1 MGLDINFP
9 RHPHAIISPDVRWYP
24 GSDAIGEKGREKL
37 LPPLV
42 NKIRKEVYDWREA
55 GYPNIS
61 EVSQSLLTYW
71 FKTDHPNGFQYYFA
85 QRESVESIIYLYE
98 HENIRNPSELLK
110 YDSSGVL
117 VDSMFEETWLRLVVK
132 QATGTGK
139 TKVLSLLMAWCYFH
153 KEFNEDSELSQN
165 FLLLAPN
172 TIVLDRLKDDIEG
185 LSVFNNDPVLPP
197 IGYEGRSWN
206 FYPKVHIQDN
216 IGSLSKSGNIF
227 LTNIQRFVAR
237 AEKVDEN
244 SSMDYF
250 LGDKPVT
257 KTTDNK
263 ILVRD
268 IVNNIDDIIVFNDE
282 AHHIHDKKL
291 AWFKTIE
298 TINNSLVQKGKKLPL
313 QLDVTATPKNQKG
326 EIFPHTISDYP
337 LVEAI
342 AQEVV
347 KTPILPDEASRGKLE
362 ENTSAKFSERW
373 RDYIDLG
380 VTVWE
385 QDYET
390 HKKLGKKALLFV
402 MVDDTKN
409 CDDVKD
415 YLEGNYPL
423 LKGGTFVIHT
433 NKEGRIDEGASSKSQ
448 KELLELRELA
458 NQVDSD
464 DNNIKA
470 VVSVLMLKEGWDVK
484 NVTTVI
490 GLRPYTAAS
499 NILPEQALGRGLR
512 RMYFGE
518 DQTEELNVIG
528 TPAFMEFVE
537 SIKSEGVILEKR
549 SMGKGSDPSGPTII
563 EIDKEK
569 DLEKLDIEIPVLSPS
584 IIRDYKNLEELNV
597 QEFKFTPVELKEFSP
612 EEQKNILLR
621 DILDDEVRREV
632 KIDSL
637 HINATSIITFFT
649 KSIMT
654 ELRLYGGQDILYGKL
669 KQFLR
674 DKLFGQTVNIEDS
687 NVARNLSETDV
698 RYLIRETFKK
708 EINALTVVDT
718 GTTEVQN
725 YIKVSNQKTFSI
737 PRAKEFLP
745 AKKSIFN
752 KIVGDSH
759 FELRFAGF
767 LDAAVD
773 VNRFIKNYIQLGFK
787 MEYVNY
793 EGGISYYYPD
803 FVIHLENGERFVV
816 ETKGA
821 ENLNDPRKIERLKNW
836 CEDATR
842 STGKIYRH
850 LYVRQEDWDSLGLIP
865 NSFAEIITVF
875 KDFEGKSKKL
885 QKEK

>member
-1 MGLDINFP
+1 MGLDKNFP
-9 RHPHAIISPDVRWYP
+9 RHPHEIIHPEVRWYP
-24 GSDAIGEKGREKL
+24 GSDAIGERGREKL

-42 NKIRKEVYDWREA
+42 NKIRKEVYEWRDA

-71 FKTDHPNGFQYYFA
+71 FKTEHPSGFKYYFA

-98 HENIRNPSELLK
+98 HEQIRNPSELLK
-110 YDSSGVL
+110 YDSSGVM

-139 TKVLSLLMAWCYFH
+139 TKVVSLLMAWCYFH

-197 IGYEGRSWN
+197 NGYGGHSWN

-227 LTNIQRFVAR
+227 LTNIQRFVTR
-237 AEKVDEN
+237 TEKVDKN
-244 SSMDYF
+244 SSMEYF

-257 KTTDNK
+257 NTKDNK
-263 ILVRD
+263 IRVRD
-268 IVNNIDDIIVFNDE
+268 IVNNIDDIVVFNDE
-282 AHHIHDKKL
+282 AHHIHDSSL

-298 TINNSLVQKGKKLPL
+298 TINNGLVQKGKKLPL

-347 KTPILPDEASRGKLE
+347 KTPILPDEASRGKLQ
-362 ENTSAKFSERW
+362 ENPSAKFSERW

-380 VTVWE
+380 VKVWE

-409 CDDVKD
+409 CDDVKE
-415 YLEGNYPL
+415 YLENTFSS

-433 NKEGRIDEGASSKSQ
+433 NKEGRVDEGASSKSQ
-448 KELLELRELA
+448 KDLQQLRELA

-470 VVSVLMLKEGWDVK
+470 VISVLMLKEGWDVK
-484 NVTTVI
+484 NVTTVV
-490 GLRPYTAAS
+490 GLRPYTATS

-518 DQTEELNVIG
+518 DKTEELNVIG

-549 SMGKGSDPSGPTII
+549 SMGSGSEPSGPTII

-569 DLEKLDIEIPVLSPS
+569 IDDLDIEIPVLSPS
-584 IIRDYKNLEELNV
+584 IIREFNNLDELDVNS
-597 QEFKFTPVELKEFSP
+597 FKFADVKLKEFTP
-612 EEQKNILLR
+612 EQQKNILLR

-632 KIDSL
+632 RIDNL

-654 ELRLYGGQDILYGKL
+654 ELRLYGGQDVLYGKL

-674 DKLFGQTVNIEDS
+674 DKLFGETVNLEDP

-698 RYLIRETFKK
+698 RHVIRETFKK
-708 EINALTVVDT
+708 YINELTVVDT
-718 GTTEVQN
+718 GTTEIQN
-725 YIKVSNQKTFSI
+725 YIKVSNQKTFSVK
-737 PRAKEFLP
+737 RAKEFLP

-759 FELRFAGF
+759 FELQFAGF
-767 LDAAVD
+767 LDASVD

-787 MEYVNY
+787 MEYVNH
-793 EGGISYYYPD
+793 EGGISNYYPD
-803 FVIHLENGERFVV
+803 FVVHLDNGERFIV

-821 ENLNDPRKIERLKNW
+821 ENLDDPRKIERLKNW

-842 STGKIYRH
+842 STGKSYRH
-850 LYVRQEDWDSLGLIP
+850 LYVRQEEWDNLGLTP
-865 NSFAEIITVF
+865 NSFAEIVTVF
-875 KDFEGKSKKL
+875 KDFEEKTKQSQL
-885 QKEK
+885 Q

>member
-1 MGLDINFP
+1 MGLDKNFP
-9 RHPHAIISPDVRWYP
+9 RHPHSIISPDVRWYP

-71 FKTDHPNGFQYYFA
+71 FKTDHPSGFKYYFA

-98 HENIRNPSELLK
+98 HEDIRNPSELLK

-197 IGYEGRSWN
+197 NGYSGRSWN

-227 LTNIQRFVAR
+227 LTNIQRFVTR

-298 TINNSLVQKGKKLPL
+298 TINNNLVQKGKKLPL
-313 QLDVTATPKNQKG
+313 QLDVTATPKDQKG
-326 EIFPHTISDYP
+326 NIFPHTISDYP

-347 KTPILPDEASRGKLE
+347 KTPILPDEASRGKLD

-433 NKEGRIDEGASSKSQ
+433 NKEGRIDEGASAKSQ

-484 NVTTVI
+484 NVTTVV
-490 GLRPYTAAS
+490 GLRPFVAAS

-518 DQTEELNVIG
+518 DQTEELNVVG

-569 DLEKLDIEIPVLSPS
+569 VDELDIEIPVLSPS
-584 IIRDYKNLEELNV
+584 IIRDYKNLEELDI
-597 QEFKFTPVELKEFSP
+597 QEFEFTHVELKEFTP

-621 DILDDEVRREV
+621 DILNDEVRREV

-637 HINATSIITFFT
+637 HVNATSIITFFT

-669 KQFLR
+669 KQFLK
-674 DKLFGQTVNIEDS
+674 DKLFGQTVDLEDL
-687 NVARNLSETDV
+687 NVARNLSETNV
-698 RYLIRETFKK
+698 RHVIKETFKK
-708 EINALTVVDT
+708 YINALTVVDT

-737 PRAKEFLP
+737 PRQKEFLP

-767 LDAAVD
+767 LDAAID

-787 MEYVNY
+787 MEYVNH

-803 FVIHLENGERFVV
+803 FVLKLENGEWFVV

-821 ENLNDPRKIERLKNW
+821 ENIDDPRKIERLKNW

-850 LYVRQEDWDSLGLIP
+850 LYVRQEDWDSLGLTP
-865 NSFAEIITVF
+865 NSFAEIVTVF
-875 KDFEGKSKKL
+875 KDFEEKSKKS
-885 QKEK
+885 

>member
-1 MGLDINFP
+1 MGLDKNFP

-172 TIVLDRLKDDIEG
+172 TIVLDRLRDDIEG

-197 IGYEGRSWN
+197 NGYSGRSWN

-227 LTNIQRFVAR
+227 LTNIQRFVTR

-298 TINNSLVQKGKKLPL
+298 TINNNLVQKGKKLPL
-313 QLDVTATPKNQKG
+313 QLDVTATPKDQKG
-326 EIFPHTISDYP
+326 NIFPHTISDYP

-347 KTPILPDEASRGKLE
+347 KTPILPDEASRGKLD

-433 NKEGRIDEGASSKSQ
+433 NKEGRIDEGASAKSQ

-484 NVTTVI
+484 NVTTVV
-490 GLRPYTAAS
+490 GLRPFVAAS

-518 DQTEELNVIG
+518 DQTEELNVVG

-569 DLEKLDIEIPVLSPS
+569 VDELDIEIPVLSPS
-584 IIRDYKNLEELNV
+584 IIRDYKNLEELDI
-597 QEFKFTPVELKEFSP
+597 QEFEFTHVELKEFTP

-637 HINATSIITFFT
+637 HVNATSIITFFT

-669 KQFLR
+669 KQFLK
-674 DKLFGQTVNIEDS
+674 DKLFGQTVDLEDL
-687 NVARNLSETDV
+687 NVARNLSETNV
-698 RYLIRETFKK
+698 RHVIKETFKK
-708 EINALTVVDT
+708 YINALTVVDT

-737 PRAKEFLP
+737 PRQKEFLP

-767 LDAAVD
+767 LDAAID

-787 MEYVNY
+787 MEYVNHD
-793 EGGISYYYPD
+793 GGISYYYPD
-803 FVIHLENGERFVV
+803 FVLKLENGEWFVV

-821 ENLNDPRKIERLKNW
+821 ENIDDPRKIERLKNW

-850 LYVRQEDWDSLGLIP
+850 LYVRQEDWDSLGLTP
-865 NSFAEIITVF
+865 NSFAEIVTVF
-875 KDFEGKSKKL
+875 KDFEEKTKKSQL
-885 QKEK
+885 Q

>member
-1 MGLDINFP
+1 MGLDKNFP

-197 IGYEGRSWN
+197 NGYSGRSWN

-227 LTNIQRFVAR
+227 LTNIQRFVTR

-298 TINNSLVQKGKKLPL
+298 TINNNLVQKGKKLPL
-313 QLDVTATPKNQKG
+313 QLDVTATPKDQKG
-326 EIFPHTISDYP
+326 NIFPHTISDYP

-347 KTPILPDEASRGKLE
+347 KTPILPDEASRGKLD

-433 NKEGRIDEGASSKSQ
+433 NKEGRIDEGASAKSQ

-484 NVTTVI
+484 NVTTVV
-490 GLRPYTAAS
+490 GLRPFVAAS

-518 DQTEELNVIG
+518 DQTEELNVVG

-569 DLEKLDIEIPVLSPS
+569 VDELDIEIPVLSPS
-584 IIRDYKNLEELNV
+584 IIRDYKNLEELDI
-597 QEFKFTPVELKEFSP
+597 QEFEFTHVELKEFTP

-637 HINATSIITFFT
+637 HVNATSIITFFT

-669 KQFLR
+669 KQFLK
-674 DKLFGQTVNIEDS
+674 DKLFGQTVDLEDL
-687 NVARNLSETDV
+687 NVARNLSETNV
-698 RYLIRETFKK
+698 RHVIKETFKK
-708 EINALTVVDT
+708 YINALTVVDT

-737 PRAKEFLP
+737 PRQKEFLP

-767 LDAAVD
+767 LDAAID

-787 MEYVNY
+787 MEYVNH

-803 FVIHLENGERFVV
+803 FVLKLENGEWFVV

-821 ENLNDPRKIERLKNW
+821 ENIDDPRKIERLKNW

-850 LYVRQEDWDSLGLIP
+850 LYVRQEDWDSLGLTP
-865 NSFAEIITVF
+865 NSFAEIVTVF
-875 KDFEGKSKKL
+875 KDFEEKTKKSQL
-885 QKEK
+885 Q

>member
-1 MGLDINFP
+1 MGLDKNFP
-9 RHPHAIISPDVRWYP
+9 RHPHSIISPDVRWYP
-24 GSDAIGEKGREKL
+24 GSDGIGEKGREKL

-42 NKIRKEVYDWREA
+42 NKIRKEVSEWREQD
-55 GYPNIS
+55 YPDIS
-61 EVSQSLLTYW
+61 EVSKSLLTYW
-71 FKTDHPNGFQYYFA
+71 FKTKHSSGFQYYFA

-98 HENIRNPSELLK
+98 HENIRNTPELLK

-117 VDSMFEETWLRLVVK
+117 VDSMFEENWLRLVIK

-172 TIVLDRLKDDIEG
+172 TIVLDRLKGDIEG
-185 LSVFNNDPVLPP
+185 LSIFNKDPVIPP
-197 IGYEGRSWN
+197 NGYGGESWN
-206 FYPKVHIQDN
+206 FYPKVHLQDN

-227 LTNIQRFVAR
+227 LTNIQRFVTR
-237 AEKVDEN
+237 GEKIDEN

-257 KTTDNK
+257 KSTDNK
-263 ILVRD
+263 ILVRN
-268 IVNNIDDIIVFNDE
+268 IVNNIDDIVVFNDE

-313 QLDVTATPKNQKG
+313 QLDVTATPKDQKG
-326 EIFPHTISDYP
+326 NIFPHTISDYP

-433 NKEGRIDEGASSKSQ
+433 NKEGLIDEGVSAKSQ

-458 NQVDSD
+458 NQVDRD

-470 VVSVLMLKEGWDVK
+470 IVSVLMLKEGWDVK
-484 NVTTVI
+484 NVTTVV
-490 GLRPYTAAS
+490 GLRPFVAAS

-518 DQTEELNVIG
+518 DQTEELNVVG

-549 SMGKGSDPSGPTII
+549 SMGKDSEPSGPTII

-569 DLEKLDIEIPVLSPS
+569 NLEKLDIEIPVLSPS
-584 IIRDYKNLEELNV
+584 IIREYKNLEELNV
-597 QEFKFTPVELKEFSP
+597 EEFEYTPIELKEFSK

-674 DKLFGQTVNIEDS
+674 DKLFGETVNLDDS
-687 NVARNLSETDV
+687 NVARNLSETNV
-698 RYLIRETFKK
+698 RHLIRETFKK
-708 EINALTVVDT
+708 YINALTVVDT
-718 GTTEVQN
+718 GSTEVQN

-745 AKKSIFN
+745 AKKCIFN
-752 KIVGDSH
+752 KVVGDSY

-767 LDAAVD
+767 LDAAID

-787 MEYVNY
+787 MEYVNHD
-793 EGGISYYYPD
+793 GGISYYYPD
-803 FVIHLENGERFVV
+803 FVLKLENGEWFVV

-821 ENLNDPRKIERLKNW
+821 ENLDDPRKIQRLKNW

-842 STGKIYRH
+842 STGKIYRY
-850 LYVRQEDWDSLGLIP
+850 LYVRQEDWDNLGLTP
-865 NSFAEIITVF
+865 NSFTEIISVF
-875 KDFEGKSKKL
+875 KDFEEKNNQKSS
-885 QKEK
+885 

>member
-1 MGLDINFP
+1 MGLDKNFP
-9 RHPHAIISPDVRWYP
+9 RHPHSIISPDVRWYP

-71 FKTDHPNGFQYYFA
+71 FKTNHLNGFQYYFA

-117 VDSMFEETWLRLVVK
+117 VDSMFEETWLRLVIK

-172 TIVLDRLKDDIEG
+172 TIVLDRLKDDIDG
-185 LSVFNNDPVLPP
+185 LSVFNKDPVLPP
-197 IGYEGRSWN
+197 SGFGGRSWN

-227 LTNIQRFVAR
+227 LTNIQRFVTR
-237 AEKVDEN
+237 AEKIDDN

-298 TINNSLVQKGKKLPL
+298 TINNSLVQKGKKLPI
-313 QLDVTATPKNQKG
+313 QLDVTATPKDQKG
-326 EIFPHTISDYP
+326 NIFPHTISDYP

-409 CDDVKD
+409 CDDVKE
-415 YLEGNYPL
+415 YLESNYPL

-433 NKEGRIDEGASSKSQ
+433 NKEGRIDEGASAKSQ

-484 NVTTVI
+484 NVTTVV
-490 GLRPYTAAS
+490 GLRPFVAAS

-518 DQTEELNVIG
+518 DQTEELNVVG

-584 IIRDYKNLEELNV
+584 IIREYKNLEELDV
-597 QEFKFTPVELKEFSP
+597 QEFKFTPIELKEFTP

-621 DILDDEVRREV
+621 DILDDEVRKEV

-674 DKLFGQTVNIEDS
+674 DKLFGQTVNLEDS

-737 PRAKEFLP
+737 PRPKHYLP

-752 KIVGDSH
+752 KIACDGG
-759 FELRFAGF
+759 FELKFAGF

-787 MEYVNY
+787 MEYVNH
-793 EGGISYYYPD
+793 EGGIGYYHPD

-821 ENLNDPRKIERLKNW
+821 ENVDDPRKIERLKVW
-836 CEDATR
+836 CEDATK

-850 LYVRQEDWDSLGLIP
+850 LYVRQEDWDSLGLTP
-865 NSFAEIITVF
+865 NSFAEIVTVF
-875 KDFEGKSKKL
+875 KDFEEKSH
-885 QKEK
+885 Q

>member
-1 MGLDINFP
+1 MGLDKNFP
-9 RHPHAIISPDVRWYP
+9 RHPHEIIDPEVRWYP

-42 NKIRKEVYDWREA
+42 NKIRKEVFDWREA

-71 FKTDHPNGFQYYFA
+71 FKTDHPSGFKYYFA

-98 HENIRNPSELLK
+98 HEQIRNPSELLK
-110 YDSSGVL
+110 YDSSGVM

-139 TKVLSLLMAWCYFH
+139 TKVMSLLMAWCYFH
-153 KEFNEDSELSQN
+153 KEFNADSELSQN

-197 IGYEGRSWN
+197 NGYGGRSWN

-227 LTNIQRFVAR
+227 LTNIQRFVTR
-237 AEKVDEN
+237 TEKVDKN
-244 SSMDYF
+244 SSIDYF

-257 KTTDNK
+257 STKDNK
-263 ILVRD
+263 IRVRD
-268 IVNNIDDIIVFNDE
+268 IVNNIDDIVVFNDE
-282 AHHIHDKKL
+282 AHHIHDSSL
-291 AWFKTIE
+291 AWYKTIE
-298 TINNSLVQKGKKLPL
+298 TINNGLVQKGKKLPL
-313 QLDVTATPKNQKG
+313 QLDVTATPKDQKG
-326 EIFPHTISDYP
+326 NIFPHTISDYP

-362 ENTSAKFSERW
+362 ENPSAKFSEKW

-380 VTVWE
+380 VKVWE

-409 CDDVKD
+409 CDDVKQ
-415 YLEGNYPL
+415 YLENTFSS

-433 NKEGRIDEGASSKSQ
+433 NKEGRIDEGASGKSQ
-448 KELLELRELA
+448 KELQELRELA
-458 NQVDSD
+458 NQVDDD

-470 VVSVLMLKEGWDVK
+470 VISVLMLKEGWDVK
-484 NVTTVI
+484 NVTTVV
-490 GLRPYTAAS
+490 GLRPYTATS

-518 DQTEELNVIG
+518 DQTEELNVVG

-549 SMGKGSDPSGPTII
+549 SMGSDSDPSGPTII

-569 DLEKLDIEIPVLSPS
+569 VDELDMEIPVLSPS
-584 IIRDYKNLEELNV
+584 IIREFNNLDELDVNS
-597 QEFKFTPVELKEFSP
+597 FKFEGIKLKEFTP
-612 EEQKNILLR
+612 EQQKNILLR

-632 KIDSL
+632 RIDNL

-669 KQFLR
+669 KQFLK
-674 DKLFGQTVNIEDS
+674 DKLFGETVNLEDP

-698 RYLIRETFKK
+698 RHVIRETFKK
-708 EINALTVVDT
+708 YINELTVVDT
-718 GTTEVQN
+718 GTTEIQN
-725 YIKVSNQKTFSI
+725 YIKVSNQKTFSVK
-737 PRAKEFLP
+737 RAKDYLP

-752 KIVGDSH
+752 KIVGDSK
-759 FELRFAGF
+759 FELQFAGF
-767 LDAAVD
+767 LDASVD

-787 MEYVNY
+787 MEYVNH
-793 EGGISYYYPD
+793 EGGISNYYPD
-803 FVIHLENGERFVV
+803 FVVHLDNGERFVV

-821 ENLNDPRKIERLKNW
+821 ENLDDPRKIERLKNW
-836 CEDATR
+836 CEDATK
-842 STGKIYRH
+842 STDKIYRH
-850 LYVRQEDWDSLGLIP
+850 LYVRQEDWDSLGLTP
-865 NSFAEIITVF
+865 NSFAEIVTVF
-875 KDFEGKSKKL
+875 KDFEEKNKESK
-885 QKEK
+885 

>member
-1 MGLDINFP
+1 MGLDKNFP
-9 RHPHAIISPDVRWYP
+9 RHPYSIISPNVRWYP
-24 GSDAIGEKGREKL
+24 GIDSIGDNVRGKL

-42 NKIRKEVYDWREA
+42 NKIRKEVFDWREA

-61 EVSQSLLTYW
+61 EVSQSLLNYW
-71 FKTDHPNGFQYYFA
+71 FKTEHTNGFQYYFA

-98 HENIRNPSELLK
+98 HESIRNTSELLK
-110 YDSSGVL
+110 YDSSDVL

-153 KEFNEDSELSQN
+153 KEFNEVSELSQN

-185 LSVFNNDPVLPP
+185 LSIFNKDPVLPP
-197 IGYEGRSWN
+197 NGYGGRAWN

-227 LTNIQRFVAR
+227 LTNIQRFVTR
-237 AEKVDEN
+237 SETVDKN
-244 SSMDYF
+244 SSMNYF

-268 IVNNIDDIIVFNDE
+268 IVNNIDEIIVFNDE

-313 QLDVTATPKNQKG
+313 QLDVSATPKDQKG
-326 EIFPHTISDYP
+326 NIFPHTISDYP

-385 QDYET
+385 QDYEI

-433 NKEGRIDEGASSKSQ
+433 NKEGRIDEGASAKSQ

-464 DNNIKA
+464 NNKIKA

-484 NVTTVI
+484 NVTTVV
-490 GLRPYTAAS
+490 GLRPFVAAS

-569 DLEKLDIEIPVLSPS
+569 DLEKLDIEIPILSPS
-584 IIRDYKNLEELNV
+584 IIREYKNLEELNV
-597 QEFKFTPVELKEFSP
+597 QEFEFTHVELKEFSP
-612 EEQKNILLR
+612 EDQKNILLR

-632 KIDSL
+632 RIDSL

-669 KQFLR
+669 KQFLQ
-674 DKLFGQTVNIEDS
+674 DKLFGQTVNLGDS
-687 NVARNLSETDV
+687 NVARNLSETNV
-698 RYLIRETFKK
+698 RHVIRETFKK
-708 EINALTVVDT
+708 HINALTVVDA

-787 MEYVNY
+787 MEYVNH

-803 FVIHLENGERFVV
+803 FVIHLKNEERFIV
-816 ETKGA
+816 ETKGI
-821 ENLNDPRKIERLKNW
+821 ENLDDPRKIERLKNW
-836 CEDATR
+836 CEDATKA
-842 STGKIYRH
+842 TGKIYRY
-850 LYVRQEDWDSLGLIP
+850 LYVRQEDWDIISITP
-865 NSFAEIITVF
+865 NSFGEIISIF
-875 KDFEGKSKKL
+875 NSGD
-885 QKEK
+885 

>member
-1 MGLDINFP
+1 MGLDKNFP
-9 RHPHAIISPDVRWYP
+9 RHPHVIIDPEVRWYP
-24 GSDAIGEKGREKL
+24 GIDAIGEKGREKL

-42 NKIRKEVYDWREA
+42 NKIRKEVYKWRDE

-61 EVSQSLLTYW
+61 EVSKSLLTYW

-98 HENIRNPSELLK
+98 HEQIRNPSELLK
-110 YDSSGVL
+110 YDSSGVV
-117 VDSMFEETWLRLVVK
+117 VDSMFEETWLRLVIK

-139 TKVLSLLMAWCYFH
+139 TKVVSLLMAWCYFH

-197 IGYEGRSWN
+197 NGYEGRSWN

-227 LTNIQRFVAR
+227 LTNIQRFVTR
-237 AEKVDEN
+237 TEKVDKN
-244 SSMDYF
+244 SSIDYF

-263 ILVRD
+263 IRVRD
-268 IVNNIDDIIVFNDE
+268 IVNNIDDIVVFNDE
-282 AHHIHDKKL
+282 AHHIHDSSL

-298 TINNSLVQKGKKLPL
+298 TINNGLVQKGKKLPL

-347 KTPILPDEASRGKLE
+347 KTPILPDEASRGKLQ
-362 ENTSAKFSERW
+362 ENPSAKFSERW

-380 VTVWE
+380 VKVWE

-409 CDDVKD
+409 CDDVKE
-415 YLEGNYPL
+415 YLENTFSS

-433 NKEGRIDEGASSKSQ
+433 NKEGRVDEGASSKSQ
-448 KELLELRELA
+448 KDLQQLRKLA
-458 NQVDSD
+458 NQVDSN

-470 VVSVLMLKEGWDVK
+470 VISVLMLKEGWDVK
-484 NVTTVI
+484 NVTTVV
-490 GLRPYTAAS
+490 GLRPYTATS

-518 DQTEELNVIG
+518 DKTEELNVIG

-549 SMGKGSDPSGPTII
+549 SMGSGSDPSGPTII

-569 DLEKLDIEIPVLSPS
+569 IDELDMEIPVLSPS
-584 IIRDYKNLEELNV
+584 IIREFNNLDELDVNS
-597 QEFKFTPVELKEFSP
+597 FKFADVKLKEFTP
-612 EEQKNILLR
+612 EQQKNILLR

-632 KIDSL
+632 RIDNL

-654 ELRLYGGQDILYGKL
+654 ELRLYGGQDVLYGKL

-674 DKLFGQTVNIEDS
+674 DKLFGETVNLEDP

-698 RYLIRETFKK
+698 RHVIRQTFKK
-708 EINALTVVDT
+708 YINELNVVDT
-718 GTTEVQN
+718 GTTEIQN

-737 PRAKEFLP
+737 KRAKEFLP

-759 FELRFAGF
+759 FELQFAGF
-767 LDAAVD
+767 LDASVD

-787 MEYVNY
+787 MEYINH
-793 EGGISYYYPD
+793 EGGISNYYPD
-803 FVIHLENGERFVV
+803 FVVHLDNGERFIV

-821 ENLNDPRKIERLKNW
+821 ENLDDPRKIERLKNW

-842 STGKIYRH
+842 STGKSYRH
-850 LYVRQEDWDSLGLIP
+850 LYVRQEEWDSLGLTP
-865 NSFAEIITVF
+865 NSFAEIVTVF
-875 KDFEGKSKKL
+875 KDFEEKSKKS
-885 QKEK
+885 QKEN

>member
-1 MGLDINFP
+1 MGLDKNFP
-9 RHPHAIISPDVRWYP
+9 RHPHEIIDPEVRWYP

-42 NKIRKEVYDWREA
+42 NKIRKEVFDWREA

-71 FKTDHPNGFQYYFA
+71 FKTDHPSGFKYYFA

-98 HENIRNPSELLK
+98 HEQIRNPSELLK
-110 YDSSGVL
+110 YDSSGVM

-139 TKVLSLLMAWCYFH
+139 TKVMSLLMAWCYFH
-153 KEFNEDSELSQN
+153 KEFNADSELSQN

-197 IGYEGRSWN
+197 NGYGGRSWN

-227 LTNIQRFVAR
+227 LTNIQRFVTR
-237 AEKVDEN
+237 TEKVDKN
-244 SSMDYF
+244 SSIDYF

-257 KTTDNK
+257 STKDNK
-263 ILVRD
+263 IRVRD
-268 IVNNIDDIIVFNDE
+268 IVNNINDIVVFNDE
-282 AHHIHDKKL
+282 AHHIHDSSL

-298 TINNSLVQKGKKLPL
+298 TINNGLIQKGKKLPL
-313 QLDVTATPKNQKG
+313 QLDVTATPKDQRGN
-326 EIFPHTISDYP
+326 IFPHTISDYP

-362 ENTSAKFSERW
+362 ENPSAKFSEKW

-380 VTVWE
+380 VKVWE

-409 CDDVKD
+409 CDDVKQ
-415 YLEGNYPL
+415 YLENTFSS

-433 NKEGRIDEGASSKSQ
+433 NKEGRIDEGASGKSQ
-448 KELLELRELA
+448 KELQELRELA

-470 VVSVLMLKEGWDVK
+470 VISVLMLKEGWDVK
-484 NVTTVI
+484 NVTTVV
-490 GLRPYTAAS
+490 GLRPYTATS

-518 DQTEELNVIG
+518 DQTEELNVVG

-549 SMGKGSDPSGPTII
+549 SMGSDSDPSGPTII

-569 DLEKLDIEIPVLSPS
+569 VDELDMEIPVLSPS
-584 IIRDYKNLEELNV
+584 IIREFNNLDELDVNS
-597 QEFKFTPVELKEFSP
+597 FKFEGIKLKEFTP
-612 EEQKNILLR
+612 EQQKNILLR

-632 KIDSL
+632 RIDNL

-669 KQFLR
+669 KQFLK
-674 DKLFGQTVNIEDS
+674 DKLFGETVNLEDP

-698 RYLIRETFKK
+698 RHVIRETFKK
-708 EINALTVVDT
+708 YINELTVVDT
-718 GTTEVQN
+718 GTTEIQN
-725 YIKVSNQKTFSI
+725 YIKVSNQKTFSVK
-737 PRAKEFLP
+737 RAKDYLP

-752 KIVGDSH
+752 KIVGDSK
-759 FELRFAGF
+759 FELQFAGF
-767 LDAAVD
+767 LDASVD

-787 MEYVNY
+787 MEYVNH
-793 EGGISYYYPD
+793 EGGISNYYPD
-803 FVIHLENGERFVV
+803 FVVHLDNGERFVV

-821 ENLNDPRKIERLKNW
+821 ENLDDPRKIERLKNW
-836 CEDATR
+836 CDDATR

-850 LYVRQEDWDSLGLIP
+850 LYVRQEDWDSLGLTP
-865 NSFAEIITVF
+865 NSFAEIVTVF
-875 KDFEGKSKKL
+875 KDFEEKNKESK
-885 QKEK
+885 

>member
-1 MGLDINFP
+1 MGLDKNFP
-9 RHPHAIISPDVRWYP
+9 RHPHSIISPDVRWYP
-24 GSDAIGEKGREKL
+24 GSDAMGEKGREKL

-42 NKIRKEVYDWREA
+42 NQIRKEVYDWREA
-55 GYPNIS
+55 GYANIS
-61 EVSQSLLTYW
+61 EVSQSLLNYW

-98 HENIRNPSELLK
+98 HENIRNTSELLK

-117 VDSMFEETWLRLVVK
+117 VDSMFEESWLRLVVK

-185 LSVFNNDPVLPP
+185 LGVFNKDPVLPTN
-197 IGYEGRSWN
+197 GYGGRSWN

-227 LTNIQRFVAR
+227 LTNIQRFVTR
-237 AEKVDEN
+237 KEKVDES
-244 SSMDYF
+244 SSMNYF

-257 KTTDNK
+257 TTTDNK
-263 ILVRD
+263 ILVRE

-282 AHHIHDKKL
+282 AHHIHDKTL

-298 TINNSLVQKGKKLPL
+298 TINNSLIQKGSKLPL
-313 QLDVTATPKNQKG
+313 QLDVTATPKDQKG
-326 EIFPHTISDYP
+326 NIFPHTISDYP

-347 KTPILPDEASRGKLE
+347 KTPILPDEASRGKLV
-362 ENTSAKFSERW
+362 ENASAKFSERW
-373 RDYIDLG
+373 KDYIDLG

-385 QDYET
+385 QDFET

-402 MVDDTKN
+402 MVDDTRN
-409 CDDVKD
+409 CDDVKE
-415 YLEGNYPL
+415 YLESNYPL

-433 NKEGRIDEGASSKSQ
+433 NKDGRIDEGASSKSQ
-448 KELLELRELA
+448 KELLELRQLA

-484 NVTTVI
+484 NVTTVV
-490 GLRPYTAAS
+490 GLRPFVATS

-549 SMGKGSDPSGPTII
+549 SMGSGSDPSGPTII

-569 DLEKLDIEIPVLSPS
+569 DLEKLDIEIPILSPS
-584 IIRDYKNLEELNV
+584 IIREYKNLEELNV
-597 QEFKFTPVELKEFSP
+597 EEFEFTPVELKEFSP
-612 EEQKNILLR
+612 EDQKNILLR

-654 ELRLYGGQDILYGKL
+654 EMRLYGGQDILYEKL
-669 KQFLR
+669 KNFLK
-674 DKLFGQTVNIEDS
+674 DKLFGESVNLDNA
-687 NVARNLSETDV
+687 NVARNLSETNV
-698 RYLIRETFKK
+698 RYIIRETFKK
-708 EINALTVVDT
+708 HINALTVVDT

-767 LDAAVD
+767 LDAATD

-850 LYVRQEDWDSLGLIP
+850 LYIKQEDWDSLGLTP
-865 NSFAEIITVF
+865 NSFSEIIDIF
-875 KDFEGKSKKL
+875 
-885 QKEK
+885 KEK